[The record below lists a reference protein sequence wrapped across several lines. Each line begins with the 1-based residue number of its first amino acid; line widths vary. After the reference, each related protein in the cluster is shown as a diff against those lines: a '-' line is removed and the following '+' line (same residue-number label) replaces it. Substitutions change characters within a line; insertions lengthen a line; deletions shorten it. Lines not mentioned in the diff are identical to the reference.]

1 MAKLTTD
8 FIKVAQVG
16 PAADGRTIREEWL
29 RDMAETYNPATYTAM
44 LWPEHCR
51 WFGNLGEVLE
61 LRAGPDEAGV
71 FSLFA
76 RLAPNAA
83 MLDYNAAGQGLF
95 YSIEVSENFAD
106 SGKTYLSG
114 LAVTDSPASL
124 GMPSTRFTAQK
135 NTSCFSNVP
144 FAPMTPEDKEE
155 APGWFKRFFPQFFNK
170 TEGATPE
177 NADSPEKEQTMP
189 TLEDL
194 DARVTA
200 IEDAVNA
207 LSEQVAGFEGRL
219 AALEV
224 DVAAG
229 GSGEA
234 SGGDFAVKALARQ
247 IGALRN
253 EFRQAAAAARPG
265 TTAPKT
271 LGAARKPLL

>member
-16 PAADGRTIREEWL
+16 PAADGRTIHEEWL
-29 RDMAETYNPATYTAM
+29 REMAETYNPATYTAM

-51 WFGNLGEVLE
+51 WFGNMGEVLE
-61 LRAGPDEAGV
+61 LRAGPDDAGV

-76 RLAPNAA
+76 RFAPNAA

-114 LAVTDSPASL
+114 LGVTDSPASL
-124 GMPSTRFTAQK
+124 GMPSTRFTALK
-135 NTSCFSNVP
+135 GANCFSNVP
-144 FAPMTPEDKEE
+144 FAPMKPEDKEE
-155 APGWFKRFFPQFFNK
+155 APGWFKRIFPHFFTK
-170 TEGATPE
+170 TEEAAPE
-177 NADSPEKEQTMP
+177 NTDGPEKENNMEE
-189 TLEDL
+189 LE
-194 DARVTA
+194 ARLSALEET
-200 IEDAVNA
+200 IGS

-229 GSGEA
+229 GSGDA
-234 SGGDFAVKALARQ
+234 AGGDFAVKALARQ

-253 EFRQAAAAARPG
+253 EFRQVASSARPG
-265 TTAPKT
+265 TQAPKN

>member
-16 PAADGRTIREEWL
+16 PAADGRTIHEEWL
-29 RDMAETYNPATYTAM
+29 REMAESYNPATYTAM

-76 RLAPNAA
+76 RFAPNAA

-106 SGKTYLSG
+106 SGKAYLSG
-114 LAVTDSPASL
+114 LGVTDSPASL

-135 NTSCFSNVP
+135 DTNCFSNVP
-144 FAPMTPEDKEE
+144 CAPMKPEDKDD

-170 TEGATPE
+170 TEGAAPE
-177 NADSPEKEQTMP
+177 AAPNPEKEPNMEE
-189 TLEDL
+189 LE
-194 DARVTA
+194 ARVTA
-200 IEDAVNA
+200 IEETVAA
-207 LSEQVAGFEGRL
+207 LAEQVGGFEGRL

-229 GSGEA
+229 GSGDA

-247 IGALRN
+247 IGSLRN
-253 EFRQAAAAARPG
+253 EFRQATAAARPG
-265 TTAPKT
+265 TTAPKN

>member
-16 PAADGRTIREEWL
+16 PAADGRTIHEEWL
-29 RDMAETYNPATYTAM
+29 REMAESYNPATYTAM

-76 RLAPNAA
+76 RFAPNAA

-114 LAVTDSPASL
+114 LGVTDSPASL

-135 NTSCFSNVP
+135 DTNCFSNVP
-144 FAPMTPEDKEE
+144 YAPMKPEDKDD

-170 TEGATPE
+170 TEGAAPE
-177 NADSPEKEQTMP
+177 AAPNPEKESNMEE
-189 TLEDL
+189 LE
-194 DARVTA
+194 ARVTA
-200 IEDAVNA
+200 VEETVAA
-207 LSEQVAGFEGRL
+207 LAEQVGGFEGRL

-229 GSGEA
+229 GSGDA